1 MPDISLSDI
10 PWETIWSRDLMI
22 ASIFA
27 IAGAAIRGITGFGA
41 NLIWAPA
48 LVVLYGPAETV
59 AIMGI
64 TGILS
69 AFPIFVPAMSKV
81 DWREIGIIIASAFV
95 LAPVGVWS
103 LLYLE
108 PDMFRRI
115 MGGLVLFMAVLLMTG
130 WRYEG
135 TRSATPKIIA
145 GGVSGY
151 LAGFAGI
158 GGPICALYFMSAPGT
173 AQAHRA
179 NNTVSVSLL
188 IPVPIL
194 SLGLSGRIGFDTVIK
209 AMILVAPY
217 MVGQWLGGLLFGV
230 MPQQT
235 FRRIVLWLLAAIGV
249 GSMVF

>member
-1 MPDISLSDI
+1 MLDIIWFDM
-10 PWETIWSRDLMI
+10 PWEAIWSRDLVI

-27 IAGAAIRGITGFGA
+27 MVGAAIRGLTGFGA

-48 LVVLYGPAETV
+48 LVVLYGPVETV

-69 AFPIFVPAMSKV
+69 AVPMFVPAMGKV
-81 DWREIGIIIASAFV
+81 DWREIRIIIVSAFV
-95 LAPVGVWS
+95 LAPAGVLS

-108 PDMFRRI
+108 PDMFRRV
-115 MGGLVLFMAVLLMTG
+115 MGGLIFLMAGLLMTG
-130 WRYEG
+130 WHYEG
-135 TRSATPKIIA
+135 TRSAASKIIA

-158 GGPICALYFMSAPGT
+158 GGPICALYFLSAPAT
-173 AQAHRA
+173 AQAQRA

-194 SLGLSGRIGFDTVIK
+194 SLGLSGLIGLDTVIK
-209 AMILVAPY
+209 ALILVAPY
-217 MVGQWLGGLLFGV
+217 VVGQCLGSLLFGMV
-230 MPQQT
+230 PQKA
-235 FRRIVLWLLAAIGV
+235 FRQIVLLLLAAIGV